1 MTDDIDDNK
10 ISITF
15 KPAEPCLEKFF
26 GKLEAKVIDI
36 VWEHTPVTIKRV
48 LYFLNTDSDHE
59 YAYTT
64 IMTVMNR
71 LVKKNILKRIKKGHS
86 FVYEALISKD
96 DFLDQAID
104 LIIESLHTN
113 YPDFTNKAIKKLKK

>member
-1 MTDDIDDNK
+1 MTDDGK
-10 ISITF
+10 IAITF
-15 KPAEPCLEKFF
+15 KPAEPGLEKFF
-26 GKLEAKVIDI
+26 GTLEAAVIDI
-36 VWEHTPVTIKRV
+36 AWEHNPVTIKRV

-64 IMTVMNR
+64 VMTVMNR

-86 FVYEALISKD
+86 FVYEALIGKD

-104 LIIESLHTN
+104 LIIESLHTD
-113 YPDFTNKAIKKLKK
+113 YPKFTNKAINKNKK